1 MAFWRRQNCG
11 SSTVG
16 DGGQVA
22 TSFMPDVDGMQI
34 LKKIISTFF
43 ISFIDDSKL

>member
-34 LKKIISTFF
+34 LKKNYLNFF
-43 ISFIDDSKL
+43 YFFYR